1 MQQKTSFALNWRYNI
16 IEKDVIL
23 SMPIIQL
30 ITKDSYRSFVQKQ
43 QWNNDKPLKWKN
55 WMNEFWSSYNYVSEF
70 QIDRGLK
77 KYLCSIFFYLYY
89 VI

>member
-43 QWNNDKPLKWKN
+43 Q
-55 WMNEFWSSYNYVSEF
+55 
-70 QIDRGLK
+70 
-77 KYLCSIFFYLYY
+77 
-89 VI
+89 

>member
-43 QWNNDKPLKWKN
+43 HWNNDKPLKWKN

-70 QIDRGLK
+70 
-77 KYLCSIFFYLYY
+77 
-89 VI
+89 